1 MAAATATA
9 KAKKKHGPRHL
20 PKLLSDE
27 ETREV
32 AAIFTMLDDQSQGW
46 LAVTRLRAAIAFVA
60 QRAKGPVGDAEREAS
75 PAAPPPPP
83 RAHDPWL
90 TQPTDPFKQFRR
102 IIHNATA
109 AAAASTSANVAPG
122 STLANRGG
130 VPFEEFKTAMVPVV
144 AAVRDA
150 LAGVGPP
157 DNAALLSYFHEF
169 AVLQV
174 GPCLPVSIAPLVH
187 SLDLTCV
194 PLLVFVVFPSTGRRR
209 WGGWIGGWPGG
220 SSPRAPHTPR
230 AAARRSPA
238 RLSPAQACPRAK
250 ARPPPPPPRPGL
262 WWSRTP
268 LPTTASEAQARRTW
282 PSWTP
287 PPPPPAATRRPRK
300 ASGPA
305 SSPAPGAAS
314 FL

>member
-1 MAAATATA
+1 MAAASATA
-9 KAKKKHGPRHL
+9 KARKKHGPRHL
-20 PKLLSDE
+20 PKILSDE

-46 LAVTRLRAAIAFVA
+46 LAVPRLRAAIAFVA

-75 PAAPPPPP
+75 PAVPLPP

-90 TQPTDPFKQFRR
+90 MQPTDPFKQFRR
-102 IIHNATA
+102 LIHNAT
-109 AAAASTSANVAPG
+109 AAASTSANVAPG
-122 STLANRGG
+122 STLTNRGG

-144 AAVRDA
+144 AVVRDA
-150 LAGVGPP
+150 LAGVGAP

-187 SLDLTCV
+187 SLDLTRV
-194 PLLVFVVFPSTGRRR
+194 SSLLLIGVFYSTGRRR
-209 WGGWIGGWPGG
+209 LGGWIGGWPGG

-250 ARPPPPPPRPGL
+250 ARPPPRPGL
-262 WWSRTP
+262 WWIRMPLRTAARAAKAM
-268 LPTTASEAQARRTW
+268 PT
-282 PSWTP
+282 
-287 PPPPPAATRRPRK
+287 
-300 ASGPA
+300 
-305 SSPAPGAAS
+305 
-314 FL
+314 